1 MQGRNRSNSQTCEA
15 SHVCC
20 KYHERMADL
29 VRRLAEWNDNDY
41 PIRDVVKISIDAAAL
56 WAEYQK
62 EVKP

>member
-1 MQGRNRSNSQTCEA
+1 
-15 SHVCC
+15 
-20 KYHERMADL
+20 MADL